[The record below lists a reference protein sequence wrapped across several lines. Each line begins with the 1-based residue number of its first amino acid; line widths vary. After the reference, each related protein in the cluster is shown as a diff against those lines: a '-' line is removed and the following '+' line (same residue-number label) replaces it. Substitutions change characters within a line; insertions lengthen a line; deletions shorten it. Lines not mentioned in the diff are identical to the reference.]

1 MNGKKTAL
9 VTGGA
14 RGIGESISRV
24 FAAAGYKVLIH
35 CSQSEAAAKALCA
48 ELGDAEFFR
57 ADLSTPEGVRA
68 LYEAFGAPDVL
79 VNNAG
84 IALVKPFDSVSAQE
98 AEKLYALDLFAPVNL
113 TRLCVPAM
121 ISRKSGC
128 IINVSSVF
136 GESGGSCEVDYS
148 AAKAGLIGFT
158 KALAK
163 ELGPSGIRVN
173 CICPGV
179 IDTEM
184 NDDLSFEDVEA
195 LTEEIP
201 LCRLGAADEVAKAA
215 LFLAGDGAEYITGA
229 VLDVNGGW
237 QG

>member
-1 MNGKKTAL
+1 MSDKKTAL

-14 RGIGESISRV
+14 RGIGESISRA
-24 FAAAGYKVLIH
+24 FSAAGYRVLIQ
-35 CSQSEAAAKALCA
+35 CNKSVDAAKALCA
-48 ELGDAEFFR
+48 ELGDAEYFC
-57 ADLSTPEGVRA
+57 ADLTQKSGVEA
-68 LYEAFGAPDVL
+68 LFAAVGTPDVL

-84 IALVKPFDSVSAQE
+84 IALVKPFDTVKADEEE
-98 AEKLYALDLFAPVNL
+98 ALYSLDLLAPVRL
-113 TRLCVPAM
+113 ARLCAPAM

-128 IINVSSVF
+128 IINISSVF

-163 ELGPSGIRVN
+163 ELGPCGVRVN

-184 NDDLSFEDVEA
+184 NDDLSFEDVES

-201 LCRLGAADEVAKAA
+201 LCRMGTAEEVAKAA
-215 LFLAGDGAEYITGA
+215 LFLAGEGAEYITGA

>member
-1 MNGKKTAL
+1 MNVKKTVL

-14 RGIGESISRV
+14 RGIGKSISRV

-35 CSQSEAAAKALCA
+35 CSQSEEAAKALCA
-48 ELGDAEFFR
+48 ELCDAEFFR
-57 ADLSTPEGVRA
+57 ADLASREGVRA

-84 IALVKPFDSVSAQE
+84 IALVKPFDSVSGRE
-98 AEKLYALDLFAPVNL
+98 AEKLYALDLFAPIEL
-113 TRLCVPAM
+113 SRLCVPAM

-128 IINVSSVF
+128 IINISSVF
-136 GESGGSCEVDYS
+136 GETGGSCEVDYS

-163 ELGPSGIRVN
+163 ELGPAGIRVN

-195 LTEEIP
+195 LTGEIP
-201 LCRLGAADEVAKAA
+201 LCRLGTADEVSKAA
-215 LFLAGDGAEYITGA
+215 LFLAGGGAEYITGT